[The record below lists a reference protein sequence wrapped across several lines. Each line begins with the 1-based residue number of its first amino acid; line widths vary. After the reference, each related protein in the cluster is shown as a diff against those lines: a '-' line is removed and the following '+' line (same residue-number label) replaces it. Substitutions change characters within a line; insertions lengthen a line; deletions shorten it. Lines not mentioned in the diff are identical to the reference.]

1 MNTYISQLLASKEY
15 SEPMKVALSLF
26 GEGNRSP
33 LALSQRLKPYGMTIS
48 DLHDEAVDA
57 AVGFIELVLNDNII
71 DSEELFLLRQFK
83 MYLKIR
89 EGDFITSQH
98 EKDVS
103 RILKH
108 QLDMIYSDDNVD
120 KNEELKKVDLQE
132 LFGLSYDQFLKYDSI
147 SVKSALDGGAS
158 LKDLDTFY
166 KGSIPQKND
175 KKTYSETAYI
185 EKDEFFSQA
194 ARLVVEAQF
203 GSKSLLQRKLSLG
216 YNRAERIMNQLEN
229 AGIVGPDNGD
239 KARQVLIGSLSDL
252 EEML

>member
-33 LALSQRLKPYGMTIS
+33 LALSQRLKPYGMNIS

-57 AVGFIELVLNDNII
+57 AIDFIEIVLNDNII
-71 DSEELFLLRQFK
+71 DTEELFLLRQFK

-98 EKDVS
+98 EKDVA

-120 KNEELKKVDLQE
+120 KNEE
-132 LFGLSYDQFLKYDSI
+132 SN
-147 SVKSALDGGAS
+147 S
-158 LKDLDTFY
+158 LYQY
-166 KGSIPQKND
+166 KTIN
-175 KKTYSETAYI
+175 I
-185 EKDEFFSQA
+185 FSC
-194 ARLVVEAQF
+194 
-203 GSKSLLQRKLSLG
+203 
-216 YNRAERIMNQLEN
+216 I
-229 AGIVGPDNGD
+229 
-239 KARQVLIGSLSDL
+239 
-252 EEML
+252 